1 MYIMST
7 FVLIHYE
14 LELGLFTYFTV
25 IMSHSMIFP
34 NKIQIFFILFTLLV
48 GINVQWFPSI
58 ATKQSKVYE
67 LFPLLFIA
75 THQLPSISLPTF
87 SPAFGIHWI

>member
-1 MYIMST
+1 MYIIST

-14 LELGLFTYFTV
+14 LELGLFTYFVTFYRYFQTK
-25 IMSHSMIFP
+25 SRF
-34 NKIQIFFILFTLLV
+34 FFILFSLLV

>member
-14 LELGLFTYFTV
+14 LELGLFTYFCH
-25 IMSHSMIFP
+25 ILQIFP

-48 GINVQWFPSI
+48 GINIQWFPSL
-58 ATKQSKVYE
+58 ATEQSKVYE